1 MGTTSGAVEDADAGA
16 PTQTEVVDVYLLA
29 PEEPGREIEL
39 KDFTIMKP
47 KSSKMHRLLHMFPRC
62 EISYRAIAPPPAATT
77 EATVVTSPNGT
88 PRTVAAPVHRHNG
101 GFSNPSRNAEV
112 FRLKRRLLREYFE
125 SEEFVPRVAGSEY
138 SPPLLPVQRRMPRP
152 KYRRVPVDD
161 AESIELTSTHKLMD
175 PMARVR
181 YISSLWPEPTPVSDD
196 EDAMDYYELEVEII
210 SEDER
215 QQSEKDLNVATAVE
229 VQGPTSFERV
239 KPAHEED
246 DGPST
251 DASSAQEDEPPQPV
265 TTVETRSGALH
276 KLKGDEPLKI
286 SPTASASKQ
295 DDWVQCDKCQK
306 WRRLPSTSSDIV
318 TAAHIEQSQHTHT
331 VFADRSRERLGASC
345 DVVLQDESLGQAP

>member
-1 MGTTSGAVEDADAGA
+1 MATTSGAAEDADAGA
-16 PTQTEVVDVYLLA
+16 PTQTEIVDVYLLA
-29 PEEPGREIEL
+29 PEEPSREIEL

-47 KSSKMHRLLHMFPRC
+47 KSSKMHRLLRMFPRC
-62 EISYRAIAPPPAATT
+62 EISYRAIAPPPVAATET
-77 EATVVTSPNGT
+77 TVVTSPNGT
-88 PRTVAAPVHRHNG
+88 PRTVVAPVHRHNG

-125 SEEFVPRVAGSEY
+125 SEDFVPRDPESEY
-138 SPPLLPVQRRMPRP
+138 SPPLPLQRRMSRP
-152 KYRRVPVDD
+152 KYRRVPMDD
-161 AESIELTSTHKLMD
+161 AETIELTSAHKLMD

-181 YISSLWPEPTPVSDD
+181 YISSLWPEPAPMSD
-196 EDAMDYYELEVEII
+196 EEGAMDYYELEVEII

-239 KPAHEED
+239 KPADEED

-251 DASSAQEDEPPQPV
+251 DASSAQEDELPQPV

-276 KLKGDEPLKI
+276 KLKGDEPLKM

-306 WRRLPSTSSDIV
+306 WRRLPSTSNAIALLLTGSSHFIFV
-318 TAAHIEQSQHTHT
+318 C
-331 VFADRSRERLGASC
+331 RSCERLGAPC
-345 DVVLQDESLGQAP
+345 DVVLQIEPLGQAP